1 MTETQKTNIKN
12 SVKVARKHAV
22 GVITSTIF
30 GYIIWSAI
38 YAGVIFGGIWYALNQ
53 MNLDIAHPGLIW
65 LGGTIFY
72 GFVLVITLILR
83 IRGIMNSFKEAAL
96 DAAEEV
102 ITSSDNKHV
111 RAGAKGFKIFR
122 WFVG

>member
-12 SVKVARKHAV
+12 TVKVARKHAV
-22 GVITSTIF
+22 GVIFSTII
-30 GYIIWSAI
+30 GYIVWSAI
-38 YAGVIFGGIWYALNQ
+38 YAGVIFGGIWYGLNHMALE
-53 MNLDIAHPGLIW
+53 IAYPGMVW
-65 LGGTIFY
+65 LGGAILY
-72 GFVLVITLILR
+72 GLILVLTLILR

>member
-1 MTETQKTNIKN
+1 MTDTQKTNVKN
-12 SVKVARKHAV
+12 TVKVARRHAV

-38 YAGVIFGGIWYALNQ
+38 YAGVIFGGIWYGLNH
-53 MNLDIAHPGLIW
+53 MDFDVAYPGMVW
-65 LGGTIFY
+65 LGGTILY
-72 GFVLVITLILR
+72 GLVLVLTFVLR

-111 RAGAKGFKIFR
+111 KAGAKGFKILR